1 MTETGI
7 PSRPVPLAA
16 IIADVEEQFDVRVAD
31 LGALNSMT
39 KYPSIPTYHTLD
51 PKNGNLIDGE
61 TVAFA
66 GAVLG
71 TEKVDGT
78 NARIISLPDG
88 SFILGSREELLY
100 ARGDLI
106 GNPAQGIVAALRD
119 VAATLA
125 PVDGDVVRV
134 HFLEVYG
141 GKVTA
146 ASKQYTGSKT
156 VGFRLFDLAVIADH
170 LAIMARDPASISTW
184 RDSGGQPFVAEDEL
198 SAAAARDGFELT
210 PRLFELSGGEL
221 PTELDKTRAF
231 LAERL
236 PATLSALDADAG
248 GQPEGIVLR
257 SPDRAV
263 IAKARFQDYDRTLRR
278 RSR

>member
-1 MTETGI
+1 MN
-7 PSRPVPLAA
+7 P
-16 IIADVEEQFDVRVAD
+16 FDVRATD

-51 PKNGNLIDGE
+51 PRNGGLLDT
-61 TVAFA
+61 TVEFA
-66 GAVLG
+66 GTVLG

-78 NARIISLPDG
+78 NARIVSLPDG
-88 SFILGSREELLY
+88 SFLLGSREELLY
-100 ARGDLI
+100 AKGDLI
-106 GNPAQGIVAALRD
+106 GNPAQGIVAALRE
-119 VAATLA
+119 VAETLA
-125 PVDGDVVRV
+125 PVTADVVRV

-146 ASKQYTGSKT
+146 ASKQYTGGKQ
-156 VGFRLFDLAVIADH
+156 VGFRLFDVAVIDDYRTV
-170 LAIMARDPASISTW
+170 LSMAAVSSW
-184 RDSGGQPFVAEDEL
+184 RDGGGQPYLSEEDLVAT
-198 SAAAARDGFELT
+198 AKRDGLELT
-210 PRLFELSGGEL
+210 PRLFELAGPEL
-221 PTELDKTRAF
+221 PRDLEQTRAF
-231 LAERL
+231 LAEHL
-236 PATLSALDADAG
+236 PTTLSALDGDAG

>member
-1 MTETGI
+1 M
-7 PSRPVPLAA
+7 
-16 IIADVEEQFDVRVAD
+16 EEDLFDVRAAD
-31 LGALNSMT
+31 LGVLNSMT

-51 PKNGNLIDGE
+51 PKNGSLIEGE
-61 TVAFA
+61 TIAFP
-66 GAVLG
+66 GTVLG

-78 NARIISLPDG
+78 NARIISLPG
-88 SFILGSREELLY
+88 GGFQLGSREELLY

-106 GNPAQGIVAALRD
+106 GNPALGIVAALRD
-119 VAATLA
+119 VAEGLA

-146 ASKQYTGSKT
+146 ASKQYTGT
-156 VGFRLFDLAVIADH
+156 RAVGFRLFDVAVIDDYRAV
-170 LAIMARDPASISTW
+170 LAKDAAAVSIW
-184 RDSGGQPFVAEDEL
+184 RDAGGQPWLDEDAL
-198 SAAAARDGFELT
+198 TATAARDGFTLT
-210 PRLFELSGGEL
+210 PRLFSVDGAEL

-231 LAERL
+231 LAEHL
-236 PATLSALDADAG
+236 PVTLSALDGDAG

-257 SPDRAV
+257 SRDRAV
-263 IAKARFQDYDRTLRR
+263 IAKARFADYDRTSRR

>member
-1 MTETGI
+1 MTGM
-7 PSRPVPLAA
+7 
-16 IIADVEEQFDVRVAD
+16 QFDVRATD

-51 PKNGNLIDGE
+51 PRNGGLLDT
-61 TVAFA
+61 TVDFP
-66 GAVLG
+66 GPVLG

-78 NARIISLPDG
+78 NARIVSLPDG
-88 SFILGSREELLY
+88 GFVLGSREELLY
-100 ARGDLI
+100 AKGDLI
-106 GNPAQGIVAALRD
+106 GNPAQGIVAALRE
-119 VAATLA
+119 VAEALA

-146 ASKQYTGSKT
+146 ASKQYTGAKL
-156 VGFRLFDLAVIADH
+156 VGFRLFDVAVVEDYRSV
-170 LAIMARDPASISTW
+170 LARDPGAISSW
-184 RDSGGQPFVAEDEL
+184 RDQGGQPYLREEEL
-198 SAAAARDGFELT
+198 AATAKRDGFELT
-210 PRLFELSGGEL
+210 PRLFELAGAEL
-221 PTELDKTRAF
+221 PRDLEQTRAF
-231 LAERL
+231 LAEHL
-236 PATLSALDADAG
+236 PTTLSALDGEAG

-257 SPDRAV
+257 APDRGV